1 MSDSINPL
9 DAEDTIGVVL
19 TYDELR
25 LLVTSLK
32 SDGDHQTSTLR
43 DPLLARLNM
52 IDQCAHEQWDTT
64 LVDVSICKAC
74 GVMT

>member
-1 MSDSINPL
+1 MSNSSNPL

-43 DPLLARLNM
+43 DPLLARLSARTRSGLPLSSM
-52 IDQCAHEQWDTT
+52 SASARPVE
-64 LVDVSICKAC
+64 S
-74 GVMT
+74 

>member
-1 MSDSINPL
+1 MSNSSNPL

-43 DPLLARLNM
+43 DPLLARLVAV
-52 IDQCAHEQWDTT
+52 DQCAHEKWSTT
-64 LVDVSICKAC
+64 LVDVSICTAC